1 MINYRLLSGLL
12 FGLFYGRC
20 ASGKGG
26 NENSFKGFPGTLEI
40 KHCIPGRIRFFVP
53 SLVHSSEGK
62 EILEAKMSPI
72 EGIKKVEVNI
82 ITGSL
87 LVHYDLEKIE
97 KILIIGVIVKLL
109 GLDDKIQTK
118 EISIIRK
125 EIINWNEAVSYSIYE
140 KTKGFLDIKTALSLT
155 FAFYGLKGL
164 FFSSEVAK
172 ANPYSLLYWAYRS
185 LVLED
190 HRR

>member
-12 FGLFYGRC
+12 FGLFYGRY
-20 ASGKGG
+20 AKGKGG
-26 NENSFKGFPGTLEI
+26 DGTSFKGFPGTLEI
-40 KHCIPGRIRFFVP
+40 KHSLPGRIRFFVP
-53 SLVHSSEGK
+53 SLVHCSKGK

-87 LVHYDLEKIE
+87 LVHYDLEEIE
-97 KILIIGVIVKLL
+97 KILIIGIIVKLL

-125 EIINWNEAVSYSIYE
+125 EIINWNEALSYSIYE
-140 KTKGFLDIKTALSLT
+140 KTKGLLDIKTALSLT

-164 FFSSEVAK
+164 FFSTEIAK